1 MNAWR
6 KIASRQRLAASFR
19 VNVMERNMLSR
30 VLVTWKSDVEKNISL
45 QTLFKKQQQIHKS
58 NTGAKFFSAW
68 MNQTHVT
75 KVGNRMNQYYSSKTL
90 ARVFATWRNIKTRK
104 NDKRL
109 RVHLIRER
117 LREKPEL
124 GRPLKVMNNRLL
136 FRAWNKLFA
145 GSHLVQQEDDNT
157 DSAHYAYY
165 FKLTRKTFLCLKLN
179 A

>member
-6 KIASRQRLAASFR
+6 KIASRQRLAASYR

-90 ARVFATWRNIKTRK
+90 A
-104 NDKRL
+104 
-109 RVHLIRER
+109 
-117 LREKPEL
+117 
-124 GRPLKVMNNRLL
+124 
-136 FRAWNKLFA
+136 
-145 GSHLVQQEDDNT
+145 
-157 DSAHYAYY
+157 
-165 FKLTRKTFLCLKLN
+165 
-179 A
+179 